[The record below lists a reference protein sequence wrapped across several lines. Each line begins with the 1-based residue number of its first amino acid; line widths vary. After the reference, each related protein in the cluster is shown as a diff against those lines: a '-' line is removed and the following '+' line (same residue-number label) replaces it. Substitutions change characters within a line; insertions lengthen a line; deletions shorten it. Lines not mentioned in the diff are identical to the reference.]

1 MGLPQ
6 TKNFCTAKESINKTK
21 RQPTKWEK
29 IFANDISD
37 KGFISKIYKDIIQFN
52 IKQTSNSIKKQAVD
66 LNRHFSKKDIQMA
79 NKHMKRYSTS
89 LIIREMQIITMR
101 YHLTPVKMAIIKKT
115 IKTKNKKQTKQTKHT
130 SLKESNWLAQAIEL
144 FFPPLLSLTQ
154 SK

>member
-52 IKQTSNSIKKQAVD
+52 IKQTSNSIKK
-66 LNRHFSKKDIQMA
+66 
-79 NKHMKRYSTS
+79 
-89 LIIREMQIITMR
+89 
-101 YHLTPVKMAIIKKT
+101 
-115 IKTKNKKQTKQTKHT
+115 
-130 SLKESNWLAQAIEL
+130 
-144 FFPPLLSLTQ
+144 
-154 SK
+154 